1 MSLESERSSRGKS
14 RYTELG
20 LQPITIL
27 TQVQTGSIPPG
38 WQVFTGRKKS
48 LVRKALHWNIHD
60 FVFYLVLCGI
70 LTLPV
75 FLCENYSSLISL
87 VTDAEYRA
95 SFNFWSS
102 PMYSLPY
109 VFLLLF
115 VSLYLLSLFIAL
127 IMDLAA
133 SDPVLVIL
141 PDGLVEFDQMA
152 TISSSLTFKELTTIR
167 HHQRIGLDDK
177 ETKPG
182 ALDLVYHDGIIS
194 TWTPLTPSMEAI
206 VSAFQQWQAIH
217 NI

>member
-1 MSLESERSSRGKS
+1 
-14 RYTELG
+14 
-20 LQPITIL
+20 
-27 TQVQTGSIPPG
+27 
-38 WQVFTGRKKS
+38 
-48 LVRKALHWNIHD
+48 
-60 FVFYLVLCGI
+60 
-70 LTLPV
+70 
-75 FLCENYSSLISL
+75 
-87 VTDAEYRA
+87 
-95 SFNFWSS
+95 
-102 PMYSLPY
+102 MYSLPY